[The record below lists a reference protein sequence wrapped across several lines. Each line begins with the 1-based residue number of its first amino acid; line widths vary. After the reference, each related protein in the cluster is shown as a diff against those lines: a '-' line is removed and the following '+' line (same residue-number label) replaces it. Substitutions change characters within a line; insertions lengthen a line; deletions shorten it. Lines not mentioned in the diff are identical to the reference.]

1 VQSSFIPVVCLAGIC
16 SLAPLVFYFLWLCI
30 VTRRERPTMV
40 SGAWDFGLLLAGLSG
55 FILFGGGLL
64 LSLMQSNVRFL
75 LRGNFE
81 ALRDAWG
88 KEHLAWSLT
97 VIIYL
102 LFVAGGSFLTLQ
114 SRRRSLVVYNV
125 EPDQFEAVLNEV
137 FEHLGRPV
145 ERRGNLWVGG
155 MPLCEVEPFAAGRTA
170 TLRWVSE
177 DALLFQEVERQL
189 REAVR
194 TLVLPDNPTNRWFTF
209 AVSICSAVIA
219 FGLFLIFYS
228 RKL

>member
-1 VQSSFIPVVCLAGIC
+1 VPISSISVACFAGVC
-16 SLAPLVFYFLWLCI
+16 SLTPLVFYFLWLCV
-30 VTRRERPTMV
+30 VTRRERPTII
-40 SGAWDFGLLLAGLSG
+40 SGPWDFALLLAGLSG

-97 VIIYL
+97 VIVYL

-114 SRRRSLVVYNV
+114 SRRRTLVIYNV
-125 EPDQFEAVLNEV
+125 EPDQFEAMLSEV
-137 FEHLGRPV
+137 FDHLGRPV

-155 MPLCEVEPFAAGRTA
+155 MPLCEVEPFAAGRTVM
-170 TLRWVSE
+170 LRWVSE
-177 DALLFQEVERQL
+177 DLLLFQELERQL

-194 TLVLPDNPTNRWFTF
+194 TLSTPDNPTTRWLTS
-209 AVSICSAVIA
+209 AVAGCSALIA
-219 FGLFLIFYS
+219 FGLFLILVL
-228 RKL
+228 RP